1 MIRLKD
7 VTFRYPDGEQDILSH
22 ISLKILPGVPVS
34 IMGANGSGKS
44 TLARC
49 LNGLLLP
56 VSGLVEVEGFESRQE
71 ADNERIRRLVGMVF
85 QNPDNQIV
93 STTVERE
100 IAFGMENLSFPY
112 RQMID
117 TVKDLLTEFNLV
129 EYRSRSPHYL
139 SGGEKQ
145 LLALAAVLAMQPL
158 YLILDEPTSLLD
170 PYSRKKILTTI
181 FQNSNGRFKNVTP
194 VLITQ
199 YPEETF
205 FTERLIIL
213 HHGKI
218 EFNDSPGRVFTN
230 PERLLQIGI
239 NVPIEYKLNLGRQVE
254 N

>member
-100 IAFGMENLSFPY
+100 IAFRSEERRVGKEC
-112 RQMID
+112 
-117 TVKDLLTEFNLV
+117 
-129 EYRSRSPHYL
+129 RSRWSPYH
-139 SGGEKQ
+139 
-145 LLALAAVLAMQPL
+145 
-158 YLILDEPTSLLD
+158 
-170 PYSRKKILTTI
+170 
-181 FQNSNGRFKNVTP
+181 
-194 VLITQ
+194 
-199 YPEETF
+199 
-205 FTERLIIL
+205 
-213 HHGKI
+213 
-218 EFNDSPGRVFTN
+218 
-230 PERLLQIGI
+230 
-239 NVPIEYKLNLGRQVE
+239 
-254 N
+254 